1 MRAILCHAYGPVERL
16 VLDEIP
22 VPEPGMGEVRIKVK
36 AAAVNFPDVLKVQ
49 GKYQS
54 LPSFPFIPGAELSGV
69 VEKVGPGVDDLMV
82 GDMVAAY
89 SAEGAFAEQVVVRED
104 NCHLF
109 AGDIDFGTASA
120 FLVTYGTAYHALRD
134 RGQVKTGEM
143 VVVLGAAGGVGLA
156 SIEIAKHLGARV
168 IACASSPEK
177 LDVCRDMGADYLIN
191 YTKED
196 LKSSLKALTRGRG
209 VDLVVDP
216 VGGPYSEIALRC
228 LSYEGRHLVLGFAAG
243 SIPRIPL
250 NLPLL
255 KVCSIVGVFWSR
267 FLEEQPR
274 KAYHNHQQ
282 LIEWVSAGIFQP
294 HIDKRF
300 KLEQVVQALQWV
312 EGRSVIGKVIL
323 EV

>member
-1 MRAILCHAYGPVERL
+1 MRAILCHAYGPVDRL
-16 VLDEIP
+16 DVQDIP
-22 VPEPGMGEVRIKVK
+22 MPEPGKGEVRIEVK
-36 AAAVNFPDVLKVQ
+36 AASVNFPDVLKVQ

-69 VEKVGPGVDDLMV
+69 VNKVGPGVEDLMV

-89 SAEGAFAEQVVVRED
+89 CGEGAFAEQAVVRED

-109 AGDIDFGTASA
+109 AGDIDFGIASA
-120 FLVTYGTAYHALRD
+120 FLVTYGTAYHALKD
-134 RGQVKTGEM
+134 RGKVKPGEL

-156 SIEIAKHLGARV
+156 SIEIAKHMGARV
-168 IACASSPEK
+168 IACASTQDK

-209 VDLVVDP
+209 VDVVVDP
-216 VGGPYSEIALRC
+216 VGGAYTEIALRC
-228 LSYEGRHLVLGFAAG
+228 LSYEGRLLVLGFTAG

-255 KVCSIVGVFWSR
+255 KVCSLVGVFWSR
-267 FLEEQPR
+267 FMEEQPR

-282 LIEWVSAGIFQP
+282 LIEWVSSGILQP

-300 KLEQVVQALQWV
+300 TLDQAVQALQWI
-312 EGRSVIGKVIL
+312 EGRSVIGKVVL

>member
-1 MRAILCHAYGPVERL
+1 MRAILCHAYGPLDRL
-16 VLDEIP
+16 VLQDIP
-22 VPEPGMGEVRIKVK
+22 IPEPGHGEVRIEVK

-54 LPSFPFIPGAELSGV
+54 LPSFPFIPGAELSGIV
-69 VEKVGPGVDDLMV
+69 SKVGPGVEGLMV

-89 SAEGAFAEQVVVRED
+89 CGEGAFAEQVVARED

-120 FLVTYGTAYHALRD
+120 FLVTYGTAYHALKD
-134 RGQVKTGEM
+134 RGQVKPGES

-156 SIEIAKHLGARV
+156 SIEIAKHMGARV
-168 IACASSPEK
+168 IACASTQEK
-177 LDVCRDMGADYLIN
+177 LDVCRDVGADYLIN
-191 YTKED
+191 YTRED

-209 VDLVVDP
+209 VDVVVDP
-216 VGGPYSEIALRC
+216 VGGAYTEIAVRC
-228 LSYEGRHLVLGFAAG
+228 LSYEGRHLVLGFTAG

-250 NLPLL
+250 NLSLL

-267 FLEEQPR
+267 FMEEHPR

-282 LIEWVSAGIFQP
+282 LIEWVSSGVFQP
-294 HIDKRF
+294 RIDRRF
-300 KLEQVVQALQWV
+300 TLDQAVQALQWI
-312 EGRSVIGKVIL
+312 EGRSVIGKVVL